1 MQSGDDMKDKK
12 LFELFTNKHHPS
24 SSYYYN
30 LHQPMLSQIIYYHLY
45 KLAIT
50 DILQSPYNSLEIST
64 DIV

>member
-1 MQSGDDMKDKK
+1 MCKMQSGDDMKDKK
-12 LFELFTNKHHPS
+12 LFELFTNKH
-24 SSYYYN
+24 